1 MKKTIII
8 ITILITLNL
17 LALPTLLNIK
27 NNDHKLNQVLEQIPD
42 NTVYVSTSN
51 SIYNEMTVSQMEDLF
66 RDLDGFK
73 NFEKIELQESD
84 TIPYSGMVHNK
95 NNTDF
100 KDTVSI
106 PLINLANPQDQQF
119 EIISGRNLTDD
130 SDTDI
135 VISSSFANHISTDI
149 DSLVNTY
156 IGNYKIVGIY
166 NDPIQYSQNNRYA
179 TPLYSFSSK
188 QVDLQTTNVAYIS
201 SSTFLDDEFSGT
213 YEMVNGVENL
223 VHNYMFKLTFNNDE
237 ISTNIDAIESI
248 VGDQGIILSNQGV
261 SDTDYYTGF
270 YTSAKLDNTT
280 LRICLLLIDTLVL
293 ILLITLNRKGS
304 NA

>member
-27 NNDHKLNQVLEQIPD
+27 TNNHKLNQVLEQIPA
-42 NTVYVSTSN
+42 NTIYVSTSN
-51 SIYNEMTVSQMEDLF
+51 SISNEMGVTEMENQF

-73 NFEKIELQESD
+73 KLEKNELQETE
-84 TIPYSGMVHNK
+84 TILYSGMVHK
-95 NNTDF
+95 ENNTDF
-100 KDTVSI
+100 KDSVSV

-119 EIISGRNLTDD
+119 DIISGRNLTAD

-135 VISSSFANHISTDI
+135 VISSSFANHISADI

-166 NDPIQYSQNNRYA
+166 NDPNQYSQNNRYA
-179 TPLYSFSSK
+179 TSLYAFSSK

-201 SSTFLDDEFSGT
+201 SSTFLDDQSSGS
-213 YEMVNGVENL
+213 YEIVNDVENL
-223 VHNYMFKLTFNNDE
+223 LHYYMFKLTFDSDE

-248 VGDQGIILSNQGV
+248 IGDQGIILSNQGV

-270 YTSAKLDNTT
+270 YTSAKLDYMT
-280 LRICLLLIDTLVL
+280 LRNCLLFIDTLVL
-293 ILLITLNRKGS
+293 ILLITLNRKES